1 MSGSNLYMGTLDLL
15 ILQTLKLGALH
26 GYAIGRW
33 IREHSAGVLEVEEG
47 ALYPALRRLEKK
59 GWIAGDWGE
68 SELGRRA
75 RFYKLTR
82 KGWKALQTETAR
94 WEQHAAAVASILRE
108 VGS

>member
-33 IREHSAGVLEVEEG
+33 IRERSAGVLDVEEG

-59 GWIAGDWGE
+59 GWIEGDWGE

-75 RFYKLTR
+75 RFYQLTK
-82 KGWKALQTETAR
+82 KGWMALQTETAR
-94 WEQHAAAVASILRE
+94 WQEHTAAVASILRE
-108 VGS
+108 VGA